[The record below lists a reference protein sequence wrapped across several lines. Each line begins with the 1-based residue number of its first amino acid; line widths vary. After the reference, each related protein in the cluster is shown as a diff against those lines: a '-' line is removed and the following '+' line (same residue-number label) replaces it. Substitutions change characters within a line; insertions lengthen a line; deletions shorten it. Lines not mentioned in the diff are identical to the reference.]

1 MPLNLSTRKPRRE
14 RFPLEHDLLGIPH
27 KASAEERAML
37 LQQLKPQPDFQ
48 EFEEPDMAV
57 PVRGLT
63 KPVTNS
69 FTVDY
74 QQGGAVIDINK
85 PPKVNYNP
93 RDPEHEYPKMLYP
106 PNYPQAKHVL
116 AASKEQ
122 EAELLKKKFTLKPP
136 VSARE
141 EAS

>member
-1 MPLNLSTRKPRRE
+1 
-14 RFPLEHDLLGIPH
+14 
-27 KASAEERAML
+27 
-37 LQQLKPQPDFQ
+37 
-48 EFEEPDMAV
+48 MAA
-57 PVRGLT
+57 PIRGLT

-74 QQGGAVIDINK
+74 QQGGAVIDINN

-106 PNYPQAKHVL
+106 ANYPHAKHVL

-136 VSARE
+136 SAARE